1 MITGHILKLEGW
13 PDGRLIGLAKR
24 AAEQLDPQDVNRE
37 VTLAVLGQVRADPA
51 RFAGD
56 PVLGDLAAECA
67 RLALAAAGPPADEL
81 RASPLS
87 YPVWGAEHIEAGA
100 RAQMDVAMR
109 LPAAAAGALMP
120 DAHVGYGVPIGAV
133 LATDGVVIPY
143 AVGVDIGCRMK
154 LSIYPEGPR
163 VLGERRGQFERALLE
178 QTRFGMGAG
187 WERGQRPEHAVLDD
201 PAWGSTRQLRALK
214 DLAAKQLGTSGS
226 GNHFVEFGVL
236 QLAADDAG
244 LNLAAGEYL
253 ALLSHSGSRGV
264 GYKICEA
271 FTRLAREQHPALVKG
286 ARDLAWLDLSTE
298 AGAEY
303 FHSMQ
308 AAGAFASA
316 NHAVIHRRVSA
327 AVGLEPA
334 AGVEN
339 FHNFAWRETLPD
351 GREVIVH
358 RKGATP
364 AGPGV
369 LGVIPGSMGD
379 PGFVVRGRG
388 DAASLNSAAHG
399 AGRAM
404 RSRRA
409 RETITRTQRDRYLAE
424 RGVTLLGA
432 AGLEESPQAYKSIQA
447 VIAAQTS
454 LVDIIGSFR
463 PLLVRMVDEAGD
475 S

>member
-1 MITGHILKLEGW
+1 MITGNILKLNGW
-13 PDGRLIGLAKR
+13 TEGRLIGLAKR
-24 AAEQLDPQDVNRE
+24 AAERLDPQDADRE
-37 VTLAVLGQVRADPA
+37 RTLAALAQVRDDPA

-56 PVLGDLAAECA
+56 PILGDLAAECA
-67 RLALAAAGPPADEL
+67 RLARAAEAPPADDL
-81 RASPLS
+81 RASPLP
-87 YPVWGAEHIEAGA
+87 YPVWGAEHIEPGA
-100 RAQMDVAMR
+100 RAQMDTAMR

-133 LATDGVVIPY
+133 LATEGVVVPY

-154 LSIYPEGPR
+154 LSVYSDGPQ
-163 VLGERRGQFERALLE
+163 VLEARRGQFQRALLE
-178 QTRFGMGAG
+178 QTRFGMGAA

-201 PAWGSTRQLRALK
+201 PAWGATKQLRALK
-214 DLAAKQLGTSGS
+214 DLAAKQLGSSGS
-226 GNHFVEFGVL
+226 GNHFVEFGVFH
-236 QLAADDAG
+236 LAADDAG
-244 LNLAAGEYL
+244 LRLAGGTYL

-271 FTRLAREQHPALVKG
+271 FTRLAREQHPSLEKG
-286 ARDLAWLDLSTE
+286 ARDLAWLDLSTQ

-351 GREVIVH
+351 GRDVIVH

-388 DAASLNSAAHG
+388 DAAALNSASHG

-404 RSRRA
+404 SSRRA

-432 AGLEESPQAYKSIQA
+432 AGLEESPQAYKSITD
-447 VIAAQTS
+447 VIAAQMD
-454 LVDIIGSFR
+454 LVDIIGTFR
-463 PLLVRMVDEAGD
+463 PLLVRMMDEAGD